1 MNASA
6 LSTALKK
13 RFGSGPGARRRVCKA
28 LGLDE
33 DLLAPAAS
41 GGGNTD
47 ALKKMRVDI
56 ENLLGEL
63 DLDEKQVGKILALLD
78 KHAPFD
84 RLDDN
89 DPNAERAREIAGD
102 DTEGLKKLRAFLMAG
117 GLSEADADE
126 ALSIVKSPALDNTGL
141 PRNALAGGYGGE
153 LASKL
158 ATDSRANG
166 EFAERHPEVARITGD
181 FRRVRSA
188 AGKDFAERHPEIA
201 ALGGEGTISLAADAA
216 LRQAQGIE
224 RHHDGFAKRHPLAA
238 RITFT

>member
-1 MNASA
+1 MMDA
-6 LSTALKK
+6 TALKRALQAKFGPPGRTSK
-13 RFGSGPGARRRVCKA
+13 RRILKQ

-33 DLLAPAAS
+33 DLDAPAAF

-102 DTEGLKKLRAFLMAG
+102 DTTEADLKKLRAFLMAG

-126 ALSIVKSPALDNTGL
+126 ALSIVKTE
-141 PRNALAGGYGGE
+141 GGM
-153 LASKL
+153 
-158 ATDSRANG
+158 DRRA
-166 EFAERHPEVARITGD
+166 P
-181 FRRVRSA
+181 
-188 AGKDFAERHPEIA
+188 
-201 ALGGEGTISLAADAA
+201 
-216 LRQAQGIE
+216 
-224 RHHDGFAKRHPLAA
+224 
-238 RITFT
+238 

>member
-1 MNASA
+1 MMDA
-6 LSTALKK
+6 TALKRALQAKFGPPGRTSK
-13 RFGSGPGARRRVCKA
+13 RRILKQ

-33 DLLAPAAS
+33 DLDAPAAF

-102 DTEGLKKLRAFLMAG
+102 DTTQADLKKLRAFLMAG
-117 GLSEADADE
+117 GLSEADSDA
-126 ALSIVKSPALDNTGL
+126 ALDIVKSRALDNTVTGMPKSAPAGFGGALGL
-141 PRNALAGGYGGE
+141 GMDSNPLDVIRGTATTDWAVRRDDLGILADGLERAKRRTASARVRIGMDSAETGG
-153 LASKL
+153 
-158 ATDSRANG
+158 
-166 EFAERHPEVARITGD
+166 FAERHPEAS
-181 FRRVRSA
+181 RV
-188 AGKDFAERHPEIA
+188 F
-201 ALGGEGTISLAADAA
+201 
-216 LRQAQGIE
+216 
-224 RHHDGFAKRHPLAA
+224 
-238 RITFT
+238 

>member
-1 MNASA
+1 MITATA

-13 RFGSGPGARRRVCKA
+13 KFGTGASARRRILKQ

-33 DLLAPAAS
+33 DLLGAPTAS
-41 GGGNTD
+41 GGGD
-47 ALKKMRVDI
+47 KAKAMRVDI

-63 DLDEKQVGKILALLD
+63 DLDEKQIGRLLETMD
-78 KHAPFD
+78 RHASFD
-84 RLDDN
+84 EIDES
-89 DPNAERAREIAGD
+89 DPNFERVKKIAGD
-102 DTEGLKKLRAFLMAG
+102 DTGLKKLRAFLMAG